1 MPTLHII
8 HLSERTDRMEL
19 LLKELETQDIT
30 DYRIWPG
37 IRNETHP
44 CQGISAAHK
53 QIVQYAKDNNLDEIT
68 IAEDDIKFTAPG
80 AWQYY
85 LTNKPGTFDLYL
97 GSVYVLHEI
106 KGHAIENF
114 TGLTLYTIRARFYDE
129 FLSTPTA
136 GNIDVNLY
144 GKGWYALCYPFAAI
158 QHETY
163 SDNSKGLI
171 NYSQYMQGKLLF
183 GHEPAATMPVNL
195 FISFYV
201 DSHEER
207 RLEIFKCFKYNITN
221 PLIAK
226 IYVFCKEEHIE
237 SLLTFPCLDKI
248 IIIKHENKPT
258 YQEMFD
264 EINARTREH
273 EVNIIANSDI
283 YFGTSINHMHG
294 IKPDECYALSRW
306 EFGVAYQVQDR
317 GDSQD
322 VWVFRGKVKDIAYA
336 EFCLGVPGCD
346 NRIAHEL
353 QLAGYTVTNPSLTIK
368 TWHLHESAVRRYNY
382 YDEHIPQ
389 PYLKIKSTE
398 LS

>member
-8 HLSERTDRMEL
+8 HLPERTDRMVL
-19 LLKELETQDIT
+19 LKKELETQGINDC
-30 DYRIWPG
+30 RLWPG
-37 IRNETHP
+37 IKNDVNP

-68 IAEDDIKFTAPG
+68 IAEDDIQFTAPG

-85 LTNKPGTFDLYL
+85 LTNMPGTFDLYL

-106 KGHAIENF
+106 KGHHIENF
-114 TGLTLYTIRARFYDE
+114 TGLTLYTIRKRFYDE
-129 FLSTPTA
+129 FLGTPNA

-144 GKGWYALCYPFAAI
+144 GRGWYALCYPFAAI

-163 SDNSKGLI
+163 SDNSQGLI

-183 GHEPAATMPVNL
+183 GHEPPIQLPVNL
-195 FISFYV
+195 FVSYYN
-201 DSHEER
+201 DEHEQR
-207 RLEIFKCFKYNITN
+207 RSELEKCFRSNISN
-221 PLIAK
+221 PLIDK
-226 IYVFCKEEHIE
+226 VYVFCSEPDVE
-237 SLLTFPCLDKI
+237 LVLNFPNLDKI
-248 IIIKHENKPT
+248 IIIKHDGKPT

-264 EINARTREH
+264 EINTRTREH

-283 YFGTSINHMHG
+283 YFDTSINLMHK
-294 IKPDECYALSRW
+294 IKPNECYALTRW
-306 EFGVAYQVQDR
+306 EFGVAHQIQDR

-322 VWVFRGKVKDIAYA
+322 VWVFRGKIKDINYS
-336 EFCLGVPGCD
+336 EFCMGVPGCD

-353 QLAGYTVTNPSLTIK
+353 QSAGYTVTNPSLTIK
-368 TWHLHESAVRRYNY
+368 TWHLHESNIRRYDY
-382 YDEHIPQ
+382 HKEHIPQ

-398 LS
+398 LL